1 MRLKAFLPVV
11 IIVILVIYLSPMF
24 WILTTSFKGRGE
36 YFTYP
41 PVFVPKN
48 ISLTHFRHG
57 LFEHGG
63 AKGILNSLIIATSCT
78 IFSLAI
84 SAPAAYSLARFRV
97 GGEHLAFWILSIRM
111 LPPIAVALPIFV
123 FYQKLRLLDTYR
135 GMILIHAII
144 NIPFAVWLLR
154 GFFEDIPRTLEE
166 SALVD
171 GCNKFQA
178 FYRIALPLVAP
189 GLVATALFSFIFSW
203 NEFLFALILT
213 RTKAIPIT
221 VVIPNLIGG
230 HEILWAEISALALV
244 ASLPIIIF
252 AILLQKYLIR
262 GLTLGAVKG

>member
-1 MRLKAFLPVV
+1 MRWRRFYPVLV
-11 IIVILVIYLSPMF
+11 VAILLLYLGPMF
-24 WILTTSFKGRGE
+24 WIFTTSFKNRGE

-41 PVFVPKN
+41 PVFVPKHL
-48 ISLTHFRHG
+48 SFSHFKNA

-63 AKGILNSLIIATSCT
+63 AKGILNSLIIASFCT
-78 IFSLAI
+78 VFSLAI

-111 LPPIAVALPIFV
+111 LPPIAVVLPIFL
-123 FYQKLRLLDTYR
+123 FYGKLRLLDTYR

-144 NIPFAVWLLR
+144 DIPFAVWLLR
-154 GFFEDIPRTLEE
+154 GFLEDIPVSLEE

-171 GCNKFQA
+171 GCTRFQA
-178 FYRIALPLVAP
+178 FYKIALPLVAP

-203 NEFLFALILT
+203 NEFIFALILT
-213 RTKAIPIT
+213 RTKAVPIT

-230 HEILWAEISALALV
+230 HEILWAEISALALM
-244 ASLPIIIF
+244 ASAPVIVF
-252 AILLQKYLIR
+252 ALFLQKYLIR

>member
-1 MRLKAFLPVV
+1 
-11 IIVILVIYLSPMF
+11 MF
-24 WILTTSFKGRGE
+24 WILATSFKGRGE

-41 PVFVPKN
+41 PVFIPKEF
-48 ISLTHFRHG
+48 SFSHFTHA
-57 LFEHGG
+57 LFELGG
-63 AKGILNSLIIATSCT
+63 AKGILNSLIIASFCT

-111 LPPIAVALPIFV
+111 LPPIAVVLPIFL
-123 FYQKLRLLDTYR
+123 FYGKLHLLDTYR

-154 GFFEDIPRTLEE
+154 GFIEDIPLSLEE

-171 GCNKFQA
+171 GCNRFQA
-178 FYRIALPLVAP
+178 FYKIALPLVAP

-203 NEFLFALILT
+203 NEFIFALILT

-230 HEILWAEISALALV
+230 HEILWAEISALALM
-244 ASLPIIIF
+244 ASSPIIIF
-252 AILLQKYLIR
+252 ALFLQKYLIR

>member
-1 MRLKAFLPVV
+1 MGWRKFLPIF
-11 IIVILVIYLSPMF
+11 IIFILLIYLSPIF
-24 WILTTSFKGRGE
+24 WIITTSFKDRGE

-41 PVFVPKN
+41 PVFIPKQ
-48 ISLTHFRHG
+48 LD
-57 LFEHGG
+57 FEHFAHALINLGG
-63 AKGILNSLIIATSCT
+63 AQGIINSLIIATFCT
-78 IFSLAI
+78 LFSLVI

-111 LPPIAVALPIFV
+111 LPPIAVALPIFL
-123 FYQKLRLLDTYR
+123 FYRRLHLLDTYQ

-154 GFFEDIPRTLEE
+154 GFFEDIPPALEE

-171 GCNKFQA
+171 GCNRFQA
-178 FYRIALPLVAP
+178 FYRIALPLVSP

-203 NEFLFALILT
+203 NEFIFALILT

-230 HEILWAEISALALV
+230 HEILWAEISALSLM
-244 ASLPIIIF
+244 ASTPIIIF
-252 AILLQKYLIR
+252 ALFLQKYLVR
-262 GLTLGAVKG
+262 GLTLGAVKE